1 MKIGHCDCS
10 KTFKASDAAFSVL
23 GSGYDICELSY

>member
-10 KTFKASDAAFSVL
+10 KTLASDAVFSVL
-23 GSGYDICELSY
+23 GSGYDICELC